1 LLAIV
6 SYCYFCQM
14 DEMDMMIMQT
24 ASTERDDFKIS
35 KSFSYS
41 SPPQQLAPPTSGHQ
55 DNPLKFHLVTT
66 DEHGGYMLSVSP
78 LRISHFRRILEASGI
93 HALEAEIA
101 CNLILNKCTKMK
113 LSKNAFDSAMKGLL
127 SASSD
132 GQILDEQTEHSLE
145 GVFDSIFEAFDH
157 EKNGAVSAIQ
167 VACGFTVLCRGK
179 KSDKL
184 EFAFE
189 VLDKK
194 KRGRLSKT
202 DMSNYLQSFLTVL
215 LTVAFSPS
223 LENDSSNDILS
234 TMSGTVCERS
244 TVMLDR
250 VVRAGASWAAS
261 LAFRDFDSE
270 SHDERTTMSFDDFAS
285 WYTRVGYS
293 SIPWLELLDL
303 QKWALVADVKT

>member
-1 LLAIV
+1 
-6 SYCYFCQM
+6 
-14 DEMDMMIMQT
+14 MMIMQT
-24 ASTERDDFKIS
+24 ASADQDELKIS

-41 SPPQQLAPPTSGHQ
+41 SPSQLAPASSTVQHLE
-55 DNPLKFHLVTT
+55 NPLKFHLVTS

-78 LRISHFRRILEASGI
+78 LRISHFRRILEASGL

-101 CNLILNKCTKMK
+101 CNLILNKCTKSK
-113 LSKNAFDSAMKGLL
+113 LSRKAFDSAMKGLL
-127 SASSD
+127 SASLD

-145 GVFDSIFEAFDH
+145 GVFNSIFDAFDH
-157 EKNGAVSAIQ
+157 EMIGSVNAIE

-194 KRGRLSKT
+194 KRGRLSRT

-215 LTVAFSPS
+215 LSIAFSPS
-223 LENDSSNDILS
+223 LDHDSSHDMLT
-234 TMSGTVCERS
+234 TMNGTVCERS
-244 TVMLDR
+244 STMLMR
-250 VVRAGASWAAS
+250 TVRAGANWAAS
-261 LAFRDFDSE
+261 LAFRDFDSGRG
-270 SHDERTTMSFDDFAS
+270 DERTTMSFDDFAS

-303 QKWALVADVKT
+303 QKWAMVPDVKT